1 LKKKPANLSK
11 LAETTPGI
19 ANAKCQADTARWAC
33 SITALSESIS
43 PTTEK
48 AAWSGSS
55 RDTHRHEEGAA
66 VMSDE
71 KAFDINDAKPTSIR
85 HLIGQPGVVEQ
96 IVVALDS
103 AQQDNKK
110 FDHALL
116 VGPPGMGKT
125 AAAQIIAAE
134 MGTDYIEILGQSLKT
149 VADLNAML
157 LQATDRAVILVDE
170 SQELE
175 RRNIQTALYLA
186 LDQRRVLLQG
196 SRKGSTPVAI
206 PIQDFTLLLASTD
219 EYQLLQPLRD
229 RMRLT
234 LRFQFYEPEDLER
247 IARMRAAAL
256 AWEVESEVFQNSS
269 IRSRG
274 TPRLV
279 LRLLQAARRVAR
291 AGGES
296 IVTVAHL
303 ERACQ
308 LEQIDK
314 LGLGPTEQHYLR
326 ILLEGPTRLN
336 MLASRLGLPTRTVA
350 EVTEPFLIRAGL
362 VVKDDQG
369 RRQLSG
375 EGREHLGRQLLV

>member
-1 LKKKPANLSK
+1 M
-11 LAETTPGI
+11 
-19 ANAKCQADTARWAC
+19 
-33 SITALSESIS
+33 SEER
-43 PTTEK
+43 PT
-48 AAWSGSS
+48 
-55 RDTHRHEEGAA
+55 
-66 VMSDE
+66 
-71 KAFDINDAKPTSIR
+71 DINEARPTSVN
-85 HLIGQPGVVEQ
+85 HLIGQPSVREQ
-96 IVVALDS
+96 ILVALDS
-103 AQQDNKK
+103 AQQDNRK

-116 VGPPGMGKT
+116 VGPPGIGKT
-125 AAAQIIAAE
+125 AAAQICAAE
-134 MGTDYIEILGQSLKT
+134 MGTDFLETLGQSLKG
-149 VADLNAML
+149 VADLNALL
-157 LQATDRAVILVDE
+157 LQATDRAVVFIDE
-170 SQELE
+170 AHELDKSL
-175 RRNIQTALYLA
+175 QTALYLA
-186 LDQRRVLLQG
+186 LDQRRILLQG

-234 LRFQFYEPEDLER
+234 LRFQFYEPEDLEK

-256 AWEVESEVFQNSS
+256 GWEAEPEVFRQSS

-296 IVTVAHL
+296 VITVAHL

-308 LEQIDK
+308 LEQIDD
-314 LGLGPTEQHYLR
+314 LGLGPTEQQYLR

-350 EVTEPFLIRAGL
+350 EVTERFLIRAGL

-369 RRQLSG
+369 RRQLSA
-375 EGREHLGRQLLV
+375 EGREHAGRQLVG